1 MAEQRLSGVGVTPLS
16 GVGTVVW
23 YAPDAELDEPPAPE
37 SVDPDAERERFEA
50 ARDEAREE
58 IRAERERTAE
68 RVGEAEAE
76 VFDAHIQFLED
87 PQITEGVET
96 AIDEGL
102 PAEHAVTRTFD
113 RFVEQFAEM
122 EGRMAERADDLRD
135 VRDRLVRVL
144 VGGDRVDLS
153 ALPEG
158 SVVLAER
165 LTPSDTAQLDPERV
179 AGFATVTGGRT
190 SHAAIFARSLAL
202 PAVVGIGDA
211 LNDVADGADVVVDGT
226 EGTLVVDPDDETR
239 EAAAGGEDVEIRA
252 DPVATADGTPIEV
265 AANVG
270 TEADIGPAADRG
282 ADGIGL
288 YRTEFLFLD
297 RTSPP
302 DEDEQYTAY
311 RGALEAFPEGRVIVR
326 TLDIGGDKPVE
337 YLDLPDEENPFLGER
352 GIRRSLG
359 PDADLFETQLR
370 ALLRAAGDDA
380 GGDLSVMLP
389 LVTTVEE
396 VRKARDVLESVAADL
411 DADGIGLYRT
421 EFLFLDRTSPPDEDE
436 QYTAYRGALEAFP
449 EGRVIVRTL
458 DIGGDKPVEYLD
470 LPDEEN
476 PFLGERGIRRS
487 LGPDADL
494 FETQLRALLR
504 AAGDDA
510 GGDLSVMLPLV
521 TTVEEVRKARDVLE
535 SVAADL
541 DAEGEEYALPEFG
554 VMIETPAAAFLAADL
569 VEYVEFFSIGTND
582 LAQYVMA
589 AERGND
595 RVADLGDY
603 RQPAVLRAIRMTV
616 EATEG
621 TDVWVGMCGEMAG
634 DPDLT
639 ELLVGLGLDELSMSA
654 VTVPQVKG
662 AVTETTLADARDVA
676 ERALAASTKD
686 QVEDV
691 LTETTQ

>member
-1 MAEQRLSGVGVTPLS
+1 MPEQRLSGVGVTPLS

-37 SVDPDAERERFEA
+37 SVDADAERERFEA

-102 PAEHAVTRTFD
+102 SAEHAVTRTFD

-270 TEADIGPAADRG
+270 TEADVGPAADRG

-311 RGALEAFPEGRVIVR
+311 REALEAFPEGRVVVR
-326 TLDIGGDKPVE
+326 TLDIGGDKPVG

-396 VRKARDVLESVAADL
+396 VREARE
-411 DADGIGLYRT
+411 
-421 EFLFLDRTSPPDEDE
+421 
-436 QYTAYRGALEAFP
+436 
-449 EGRVIVRTL
+449 
-458 DIGGDKPVEYLD
+458 
-470 LPDEEN
+470 
-476 PFLGERGIRRS
+476 
-487 LGPDADL
+487 
-494 FETQLRALLR
+494 
-504 AAGDDA
+504 
-510 GGDLSVMLPLV
+510 
-521 TTVEEVRKARDVLE
+521 VLE

-554 VMIETPAAAFLAADL
+554 VMIETPAVAFLAADL

-654 VTVPQVKG
+654 VTVPQVKK
-662 AVTETTLADARDVA
+662 AVTETTLADARDLA

-686 QVEDV
+686 QVKDV